1 MKHLERVRV
10 DIREAEDRSEP
21 GGLTCMAGVFK
32 AVEAYTGE
40 GFTTVSIRN
49 FNVVSIQSP

>member
-10 DIREAEDRSEP
+10 DIRGTEDRSEP
-21 GGLTCMAGVFK
+21 GGLTRMAGVFK

-40 GFTTVSIRN
+40 GFTTVSVRN
-49 FNVVSIQSP
+49 FNVVSI